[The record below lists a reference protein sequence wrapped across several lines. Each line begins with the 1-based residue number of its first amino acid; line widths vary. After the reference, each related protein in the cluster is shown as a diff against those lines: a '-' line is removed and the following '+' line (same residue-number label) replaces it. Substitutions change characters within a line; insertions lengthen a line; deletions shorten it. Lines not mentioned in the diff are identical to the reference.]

1 MGYTNKEL
9 TEKWHAERDRANQEQ
24 ARAAELQGK
33 LAAVQDRN
41 SELEKLNGELEDK
54 LKASQARMDALEEQI
69 KFHEAA
75 TKSANEDANEQ
86 RAKVAKLEAQ
96 LKAKKERLSPG
107 AQDLISHT
115 KHDPDADII
124 STDAIIHAAAS
135 VASSSEKD
143 TRFLNV
149 FLAAS
154 ASEPEVEERSYIELT
169 DGDDEGNDDDDEE
182 GDDDEEEEEPSE
194 SGAPYGRSP
203 DGEYLDPDE
212 A

>member
-54 LKASQARMDALEEQI
+54 LKASQTRMGALEEQI
-69 KFHEAA
+69 KFYEAA

-96 LKAKKERLSPG
+96 LKVKNERLSPG

-143 TRFLNV
+143 TRFLNA

-169 DGDDEGNDDDDEE
+169 NGDGEGDDEDDEE
-182 GDDDEEEEEPSE
+182 DDEEEEELSE
-194 SGAPYGRSP
+194 PGAPYGRSAS
-203 DGEYLDPDE
+203 GEYLDPDE
-212 A
+212 QK

>member
-69 KFHEAA
+69 KFYEAA

-86 RAKVAKLEAQ
+86 RAKVAKLEAK
-96 LKAKKERLSPG
+96 LKAKNERLSPG
-107 AQDLISHT
+107 AQEFLANT

-124 STDAIIHAAAS
+124 STSAIISAAAS

-143 TRFLNV
+143 TSFLNV

-154 ASEPEVEERSYIELT
+154 ASDPAVEERSYIELT
-169 DGDDEGNDDDDEE
+169 DGDDEDDEE
-182 GDDDEEEEEPSE
+182 DDEEEEEPSE
-194 SGAPYGRSP
+194 PGAPYGRSAS
-203 DGEYLDPDE
+203 GEYLDPDE
-212 A
+212 KK